1 MLKHAIVACVH
12 LGSSL
17 CRLYIYTQPFL
28 QTMDRPTKLAKL
40 NALRRSLPHCSA
52 SAFSAILEA
61 VSKDGLPEGPV
72 HRHAL
77 RAARNQQNLED
88 TPFGP
93 TLQTID
99 LVGKDGAA
107 KSIPVA
113 HPLAALWKAVSD
125 CPPFSTYMR
134 DVLNE
139 NPPSLDA
146 PWHLVLYSDEVTPG
160 NPLSTA
166 NKRKFQAIY
175 WSFLELGGHALS
187 KEEAWF
193 CVVAEYST
201 TVNALSAGLS
211 QLLGSVVKLF
221 LDPDGTNLATT
232 GMLLQWGD
240 ASIRLWAVLGGVIQD
255 GGAHKS
261 VWHSRGDAASRYCL
275 LCKNL
280 FTEESKIC
288 DEDGTH
294 LLSCKCLRLSDLV
307 PATSRDI
314 RAVAR
319 YIEAQ
324 HSVLSP
330 EQFRELQQALGMT
343 YHPHGLL
350 LDRALDTMLDPVDIY
365 MHDWM
370 HALFVDGVCN
380 LSVYLL
386 FESFIVA
393 GHSPIYEICK
403 TYVANWKWPG
413 RLFVKSLPEIF
424 SEDRKD
430 NHRKARHIKCQA
442 SDMLSLL
449 PVLAM
454 FTAHVLMT
462 LQPGC
467 TTECIAFLALADVVD
482 LIVASSRLTVPPL
495 RLLQAVEKFL
505 GLFRDAWGVEWLTP
519 KFHWLLHLAGVLH
532 KRGMLLNCFC
542 LERKHRTPKRYATE
556 LANTSAATAKT
567 LIMEVTSHHFGQLN
581 DDAAFCFALGLIN
594 PRPPSKKMIR
604 LLHSELNINCD
615 EQRVLWSY
623 ESRFSKVATCKK
635 NDVIIYKQGDAG
647 EVKAG
652 TVQLQLDVEGVAV
665 ASVSVMSFVRSESA
679 FSVWTN
685 SDHVQLIELS
695 AIVDTVLHR
704 NLDNNRVAI
713 ILPIEFRHE

>member
-1 MLKHAIVACVH
+1 
-12 LGSSL
+12 
-17 CRLYIYTQPFL
+17 
-28 QTMDRPTKLAKL
+28 MDRPTKLAKL

-52 SAFSAILEA
+52 SAFGAILGA
-61 VSKDGLPEGPV
+61 ISKDGLPEGPLD
-72 HRHAL
+72 RNAL

-99 LVGKDGAA
+99 LVGKDGVA
-107 KSIPVA
+107 KSIPIA

-134 DVLNE
+134 DVLIE

-193 CVVAEYST
+193 CVVAEYSN

-211 QLLGSVVKLF
+211 QLVGSVVKLF

-294 LLSCKCLRLSDLV
+294 LLSCNCLKLSDLV

-324 HSVLSP
+324 HSVLNI

-343 YHPHGLL
+343 HHPHGLL
-350 LDRALDTMLDPVDIY
+350 LDRALDTMLDPVDI
-365 MHDWM
+365 
-370 HALFVDGVCN
+370 
-380 LSVYLL
+380 
-386 FESFIVA
+386 
-393 GHSPIYEICK
+393 
-403 TYVANWKWPG
+403 
-413 RLFVKSLPEIF
+413 
-424 SEDRKD
+424 
-430 NHRKARHIKCQA
+430 
-442 SDMLSLL
+442 
-449 PVLAM
+449 
-454 FTAHVLMT
+454 
-462 LQPGC
+462 
-467 TTECIAFLALADVVD
+467 
-482 LIVASSRLTVPPL
+482 
-495 RLLQAVEKFL
+495 
-505 GLFRDAWGVEWLTP
+505 
-519 KFHWLLHLAGVLH
+519 
-532 KRGMLLNCFC
+532 
-542 LERKHRTPKRYATE
+542 
-556 LANTSAATAKT
+556 
-567 LIMEVTSHHFGQLN
+567 
-581 DDAAFCFALGLIN
+581 
-594 PRPPSKKMIR
+594 
-604 LLHSELNINCD
+604 
-615 EQRVLWSY
+615 
-623 ESRFSKVATCKK
+623 
-635 NDVIIYKQGDAG
+635 
-647 EVKAG
+647 
-652 TVQLQLDVEGVAV
+652 
-665 ASVSVMSFVRSESA
+665 
-679 FSVWTN
+679 
-685 SDHVQLIELS
+685 
-695 AIVDTVLHR
+695 
-704 NLDNNRVAI
+704 
-713 ILPIEFRHE
+713 